1 MLVQISSLVNTDLRA
16 FSGLTDLLTQGVNGV
31 RPLIAEAD
39 DGDSF
44 VVYYIRYEGKI
55 TKGVASQYQLI
66 TQSWATSYDVSLA
79 IADQVEAALNASN
92 NYSNYVSA
100 EPKFS
105 EQGIIYT
112 EQIFNIKQ

>member
-1 MLVQISSLVNTDLRA
+1 MLVQISSLVNADLRS

-44 VVYYIRYEGKI
+44 VVYYIKYEGKI
-55 TKGVASQYQLI
+55 TKGVAGQYQLI

-79 IADQVEAALNASN
+79 IADQVAEALSASD
-92 NYSNYVSA
+92 NYSDYVSA
-100 EPKFS
+100 ASKFS

-112 EQIFNIKQ
+112 EQIFNLKQ

>member
-1 MLVQISSLVNTDLRA
+1 MLVQISSFVNADLRA

-31 RPLIAEAD
+31 RPLMAEAD

-44 VVYYIRYEGKI
+44 LTYYIKYEGKI
-55 TKGVASQYQLI
+55 TKGAAGQYQLI
-66 TQSWATSYDVSLA
+66 TQSWAASYDVSLA
-79 IADQVEAALNASN
+79 IADQVAEALNASGKF
-92 NYSNYVSA
+92 SAYVSA

-105 EQGIIYT
+105 DQNIIYT